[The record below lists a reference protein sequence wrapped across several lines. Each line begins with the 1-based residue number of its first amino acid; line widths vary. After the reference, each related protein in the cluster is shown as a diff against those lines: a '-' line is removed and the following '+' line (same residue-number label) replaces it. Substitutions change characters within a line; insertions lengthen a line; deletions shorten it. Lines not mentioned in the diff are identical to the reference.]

1 MQNRDKWS
9 PCLVFLLP
17 QPFFPCLPT
26 CRSGRK
32 CIQHPNNYSIQHL
45 ENRKCIQH
53 PNYFIQHLENWKCIQ
68 HPDKVFLYSI
78 SLHTRFFQDVILTQ
92 RRHICSGFPH
102 IMIYDIDSTEVICC
116 FFFFRDRTLSVTIY
130 CSFHV
135 RVHNL
140 HTRSLSH
147 HWWCSRI
154 QSYVCGTWE
163 IPESPLWDENSE
175 LCGTFTHLIWDAI
188 PWLSV
193 THCPYFKNRMWGT
206 PSKTIFYSFIS
217 GIWVKIWLRPNGT
230 AECGPWLRAWGRH
243 VSSIVFIRPLPE

>member
-53 PNYFIQHLENWKCIQ
+53 PNYFIQHLENRKCIQ

-102 IMIYDIDSTEVICC
+102 IMIYDIDSAEVICC

-140 HTRSLSH
+140 HTPPLIH
-147 HWWCSRI
+147 HW
-154 QSYVCGTWE
+154 
-163 IPESPLWDENSE
+163 
-175 LCGTFTHLIWDAI
+175 
-188 PWLSV
+188 
-193 THCPYFKNRMWGT
+193 
-206 PSKTIFYSFIS
+206 
-217 GIWVKIWLRPNGT
+217 
-230 AECGPWLRAWGRH
+230 
-243 VSSIVFIRPLPE
+243 

>member
-1 MQNRDKWS
+1 MTLIQLRS
-9 PCLVFLLP
+9 SAVF
-17 QPFFPCLPT
+17 
-26 CRSGRK
+26 SSSE
-32 CIQHPNNYSIQHL
+32 IH
-45 ENRKCIQH
+45 
-53 PNYFIQHLENWKCIQ
+53 
-68 HPDKVFLYSI
+68 
-78 SLHTRFFQDVILTQ
+78 
-92 RRHICSGFPH
+92 
-102 IMIYDIDSTEVICC
+102 
-116 FFFFRDRTLSVTIY
+116 RTLSVTIY

-193 THCPYFKNRMWGT
+193 THCLYFKNRMWGT

-230 AECGPWLRAWGRH
+230 AEYGPWGRH
-243 VSSIVFIRPLPE
+243 ESSIVFITPAPRMNFQARCALRALGLLLADGTPTVGGGKTFWRLSRIYLRKQL